1 MASLNK
7 VMVIGNLGTDPEM
20 RFTPNGNPVTSF
32 RIASSRTFT
41 APDGERKQ
49 ETEWFTVI
57 TWSKLAEQC
66 NQFLSKGRKA
76 YVEGML
82 RTHSWEGKD
91 GQKHFK
97 TEIVANRVIFL
108 DRPGAAPLPE
118 EAELD
123 RSGAAPLPA
132 EAGEDVQPED
142 LPF

>member
-32 RIASSRTFT
+32 RIASSRTYT
-41 APDGERKQ
+41 APDGEKKQ
-49 ETEWFTVI
+49 ETEWFTVV

-76 YVEGML
+76 YVEGRI
-82 RTHSWEGKD
+82 RTRSWEGKD
-91 GQKHFK
+91 GQKHFT

-108 DRPGAAPLPE
+108 DRPGTAPLPE
-118 EAELD
+118 EAED
-123 RSGAAPLPA
+123 VA
-132 EAGEDVQPED
+132 EDVQPEE